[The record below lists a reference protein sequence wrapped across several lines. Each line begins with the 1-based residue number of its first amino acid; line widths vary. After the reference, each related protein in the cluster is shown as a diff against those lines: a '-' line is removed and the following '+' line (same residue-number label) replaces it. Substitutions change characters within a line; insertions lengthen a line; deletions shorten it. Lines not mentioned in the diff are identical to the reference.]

1 MKMLPDN
8 HYIPFSTRPLNF
20 SNIFRALYLI
30 CSDILNPP
38 QTTNTRVFLDA
49 DGGTSRVKSSRSYA
63 GTSAVEQASCIVTS
77 SWTVTYFTPHDRSSA
92 ICTTPEDC
100 SDVQGRRLWT
110 SNSDTCAT
118 RTPRFLSIHRVIP
131 RWCLLG
137 RCVVVRGNRMIEAC
151 GTVRL
156 ERDHGI
162 TPVWLP
168 VAI

>member
-1 MKMLPDN
+1 MAVP
-8 HYIPFSTRPLNF
+8 
-20 SNIFRALYLI
+20 A
-30 CSDILNPP
+30 
-38 QTTNTRVFLDA
+38 A
-49 DGGTSRVKSSRSYA
+49 SRVRAHMRGPAQLSMPAASRTCAHLFELERSTFITSYCH
-63 GTSAVEQASCIVTS
+63 SAEMLAAHRPASCIVTS